1 MTKSGSDNANS
12 NCTIRCGEVTVKL
25 FSFWI
30 NNRQRPF
37 MKMQK
42 RINAR
47 MNSPDHFIQLI
58 KIGNQDDQR
67 LGVGASLDGIDLLYS
82 LLVSSIAAN
91 TPDSICRIEDDSSL
105 LKAINRLLDDL
116 LDGFPVHCDDNRI
129 I

>member
-1 MTKSGSDNANS
+1 MAKSGSDNPNS
-12 NCTIRCGEVTVKL
+12 NCAIRCGEMNVRL

-37 MKMQK
+37 VEMQK
-42 RINAR
+42 GINAR
-47 MNSPDHFIQLI
+47 VNSPDHFIQLI

-67 LGVGASLDGIDLLYS
+67 LGVGAAFDGIDLLDR
-82 LLVSSIAAN
+82 LLVTGIATN
-91 TPDSICRIEDDSSL
+91 TPDSICGIEDDSSL
-105 LKAINRLLDDL
+105 LKAKNRLLDDL